1 MSRIFF
7 QKNRPYSHS
16 PKTSLWFIVVLA
28 IIVSVASFG
37 IYLVIH
43 KQSSK
48 NILSHTA
55 LAALWN
61 SGDTEKTLT
70 ESRRAAEAL
79 PFDEYYLSVKGISSY
94 YLALGAQDEETRQQL
109 FEESVISLRK
119 ALAVGVPAKMRA
131 QIYYVLA
138 KAYYQKGEPWFD
150 MAERYFL
157 LAKDKG
163 GRQQDIPQYLAIVYA
178 GKKDYAHAAEWFEL
192 ALKND
197 SSDTLL
203 LSAAIT
209 YNNTDQREKAR
220 DLLLRLESSASDA
233 KIRLKAKVLLAQDNF
248 DSGDID
254 AALHGY
260 QEALKED
267 PLNVDAWYG
276 LGLVY
281 SKKNDQ
287 LGARAAFRK
296 VVQIDP
302 NHADARRRLAEKL

>member
-1 MSRIFF
+1 M
-7 QKNRPYSHS
+7 
-16 PKTSLWFIVVLA
+16 L
-28 IIVSVASFG
+28 IIVSVSFLG
-37 IYLVIH
+37 VYLIIH
-43 KQSSK
+43 KQNSK
-48 NILSHTA
+48 NILSRA
-55 LAALWN
+55 ELATLWN
-61 SGDTEKTLT
+61 SGNIEKTLT
-70 ESRRAAEAL
+70 ESRKATESF
-79 PFDEYYLSVKGISSY
+79 PFDEYYLSIKGISSY
-94 YLALGAQDEETRQQL
+94 YWALNAQDEESRQQL
-109 FEESVISLRK
+109 FEESVVSLRK

-138 KAYYQKGEPWFD
+138 KAYYQKGDPWFD

-157 LAKDKG
+157 LAKDNGSKE
-163 GRQQDIPQYLAIVYA
+163 QDIPQYLAIVYA
-178 GKKDYAHAAEWFEL
+178 GKKDYARAADWFEL

-197 SSDTLL
+197 ASDPLL

-209 YNNTDQREKAR
+209 YNNINQKEKSR
-220 DLLLRLESSASDA
+220 DLLLRLEASASDA
-233 KIRLKAKVLLAQDNF
+233 KIRLKAKLLLAQDSF
-248 DSGDID
+248 DAGDIS
-254 AALHGY
+254 AALQGY
-260 QEALKED
+260 QEVLKED

>member
-1 MSRIFF
+1 MPNTFF
-7 QKNRPYSHS
+7 RRNRAHF
-16 PKTSLWFIVVLA
+16 PKRSLWFIFLLL
-28 IIVSVASFG
+28 IIVSVSFLG
-37 IYLVIH
+37 VYLIIH
-43 KQSSK
+43 NQNSK
-48 NILSHTA
+48 NILSRA
-55 LAALWN
+55 ELATLWN
-61 SGDTEKTLT
+61 SGNIEKTLT
-70 ESRRAAEAL
+70 ESRKATESF
-79 PFDEYYLSVKGISSY
+79 PFDEYYLSIKGISSY
-94 YLALGAQDEETRQQL
+94 YWALNAQDEESRQQL
-109 FEESVISLRK
+109 FEESVVSLRK

-138 KAYYQKGEPWFD
+138 KAYYQKGDPWFD

-157 LAKDKG
+157 LAKDNGSKE
-163 GRQQDIPQYLAIVYA
+163 QDIPQYLAIVYA
-178 GKKDYAHAAEWFEL
+178 GKKDYARAADWFEL

-197 SSDTLL
+197 ASDPLL

-209 YNNTDQREKAR
+209 YNNINQKEKSR
-220 DLLLRLESSASDA
+220 DLLLRLEASASDA
-233 KIRLKAKVLLAQDNF
+233 KIRLKAKLLLAQDSF
-248 DSGDID
+248 DAGDIS
-254 AALHGY
+254 AALQGY
-260 QEALKED
+260 QEVLKED

>member
-1 MSRIFF
+1 MR
-7 QKNRPYSHS
+7 
-16 PKTSLWFIVVLA
+16 FIVVV
-28 IIVSVASFG
+28 IIVVSMSSFG
-37 IYLVIH
+37 VYWLIH
-43 KQSSK
+43 THNAT
-48 NILSHTA
+48 NILSHAA

-61 SGDTEKTLT
+61 AGDVEKALS
-70 ESRRAAEAL
+70 ESRKATAVF
-79 PFDEYYLSVKGISSY
+79 PFDEYYLSVEGVSSY
-94 YLALGAQDEETRQQL
+94 YMGLNAQDEETRQRL
-109 FEESVISLRK
+109 FEESVVSLRK
-119 ALAVGVPAKMRA
+119 ALAVGVPRKMRA

-157 LAKDKG
+157 MAKDKG
-163 GRQQDIPQYLAIVYA
+163 STQEDIPQYLAVVYA
-178 GKKDYAHAAEWFEL
+178 GKKDYAHAAQWFEL

-209 YNNTDQREKAR
+209 YTNVGQKEKAR
-220 DLLLRLESSASDA
+220 ALLARLESSASDA
-233 KIRLKAKVLLAQDNF
+233 KIRLRAKLLLAQDTL
-248 DSGDID
+248 DAGDIP
-254 AALHGY
+254 AALQRY
-260 QEALKED
+260 QEVLKDD

-281 SKKNDQ
+281 SKQNDP

-302 NHADARRRLAEKL
+302 HHAEARRRLAEKL

>member
-1 MSRIFF
+1 
-7 QKNRPYSHS
+7 
-16 PKTSLWFIVVLA
+16 
-28 IIVSVASFG
+28 
-37 IYLVIH
+37 
-43 KQSSK
+43 
-48 NILSHTA
+48 
-55 LAALWN
+55 
-61 SGDTEKTLT
+61 
-70 ESRRAAEAL
+70 
-79 PFDEYYLSVKGISSY
+79 
-94 YLALGAQDEETRQQL
+94 
-109 FEESVISLRK
+109 
-119 ALAVGVPAKMRA
+119 
-131 QIYYVLA
+131 
-138 KAYYQKGEPWFD
+138 

-163 GRQQDIPQYLAIVYA
+163 SRQQDIPQYLAIVYA

-254 AALHGY
+254 AALQGY
-260 QEALKED
+260 QEVLKED

-302 NHADARRRLAEKL
+302 NHVDARRRLAEKL

>member
-1 MSRIFF
+1 M
-7 QKNRPYSHS
+7 
-16 PKTSLWFIVVLA
+16 L
-28 IIVSVASFG
+28 IIVSVSFLG
-37 IYLVIH
+37 VYLIIH
-43 KQSSK
+43 NQNSK
-48 NILSHTA
+48 NILSRA
-55 LAALWN
+55 ELATLWN
-61 SGDTEKTLT
+61 SGNIEKTLT
-70 ESRRAAEAL
+70 ESRKATESF
-79 PFDEYYLSVKGISSY
+79 PFDEYYLSIKGISSY
-94 YLALGAQDEETRQQL
+94 YWALNAQDEESRQQL
-109 FEESVISLRK
+109 FEESVVSLRK

-138 KAYYQKGEPWFD
+138 KAYYQKGDPWFD

-157 LAKDKG
+157 LAKDNGSKE
-163 GRQQDIPQYLAIVYA
+163 QDIPQYLAIVYA
-178 GKKDYAHAAEWFEL
+178 GKKDYARAADWFEL

-197 SSDTLL
+197 ASDPLL

-209 YNNTDQREKAR
+209 YNNINQKEKSR
-220 DLLLRLESSASDA
+220 DLLLRLEASASDA
-233 KIRLKAKVLLAQDNF
+233 KIRLKAKLLLAQDSF
-248 DSGDID
+248 DAGDIS
-254 AALHGY
+254 AALQGY
-260 QEALKED
+260 QEVLKED